1 MKREL
6 QIIISASAAAV
17 LPFSALAQEQPNPPR
32 NGPDYRMPHTQ
43 RAVGI
48 EFRLS
53 NTLVLFSDAAMY
65 GRNTVPTRYCYAPVL
80 GSFFSRAGGMGH
92 EACPAGQFV

>member
-43 RAVGI
+43 RAVGL

-53 NTLVLFSDAAMY
+53 NTLGLFSDA
-65 GRNTVPTRYCYAPVL
+65 RYVWPQHSSDAL
-80 GSFFSRAGGMGH
+80 RLHAGLRIV
-92 EACPAGQFV
+92 F

>member
-1 MKREL
+1 MKRKL

-17 LPFSALAQEQPNPPR
+17 LPFLALAQEQPNPPR
-32 NGPDYRMPHTQ
+32 NGPDYRMPHAQ

-53 NTLVLFSDAAMY
+53 NILGLFSDARYVY
-65 GRNTVPTRYCYAPVL
+65 GRNTVPTRCCCAPVL
-80 GSFFSRAGGMGH
+80 G
-92 EACPAGQFV
+92 